1 MRAFVRA
8 VVLAAGVVGAV
19 VLTAGPVM
27 ATSITDPS
35 GDVVTVTVKDGKAA
49 PFTVVAKGFEPYQSV
64 YIEQCNGRTP
74 ADDPWDP
81 AIDCDFG
88 SAPAAAI
95 ADTAGTVTF
104 TATDPNHAL
113 RPFVGASPQG
123 LFNCLPPSAASPKN
137 DLPDF
142 RDCQVRVSSN
152 NTRSTSDQVFVH
164 LRLPVLPVGAPAGQS
179 GAGSSGSGQVASDQS
194 GSGHNASDRSSRGGS
209 GQSASDPSGSSQSK
223 VPYIGA
229 LALVALATGAAAFVL
244 YRCRTRRVA
253 A

>member
-8 VVLAAGVVGAV
+8 VVLTAGVVGAV

-27 ATSITDPS
+27 ATSISDPS
-35 GDVVTVTVKDGKAA
+35 GDVVVVTVKDGKAG
-49 PFTVVAKGFEPYQSV
+49 PFTVVAKGFEPNQSV

-74 ADDPWDP
+74 ADDGWEP
-81 AIDCDFG
+81 AVDCDFG

-95 ADTAGTVTF
+95 ADTAGVVTF
-104 TATDPNHAL
+104 SATDPNHAL
-113 RPFVGASPQG
+113 QPFVGASPQG
-123 LFNCLPPSAASPKN
+123 LFNCLPPSGASPKN
-137 DLPDF
+137 DLADF

-164 LRLPVLPVGAPAGQS
+164 LRLPVLPAAAPAGQS
-179 GAGSSGSGQVASDQS
+179 GSGSSGSGQVGSDPS
-194 GSGHNASDRSSRGGS
+194 GSAKSTSGHSSQGGS
-209 GQSASDPSGSSQSK
+209 GQTVSDPSGSSQSK

-229 LALVALATGAAAFVL
+229 LALVAVATGAAAFVL
-244 YRCRTRRVA
+244 YRRRTRRVA